1 MSLTKKIIV
10 GLLVVIVPFG
20 IPLDMAFVAAHH
32 VNLRA
37 A

>member
-10 GLLVVIVPFG
+10 GLLIVIVPFG
-20 IPLDMAFVAAHH
+20 IPLAMAFVAAHR